1 MFLPSWGL
9 TWSGLEKIEFIKEKF
24 KSFKF
29 SHNAKG
35 QRSMSYQDNQL
46 LKTDYSLLFSPLIK
60 LTARSKGK
68 NPIDFE
74 IGSKYNLDIFYEGSS
89 VEHDINTQLWGK
101 IEYSRT
107 AGMYIPVPFLRDLD
121 LKNTVSFSFST
132 DFDFSRKLVGYQQVD
147 NISELTL
154 DDSSSKFSLTPKMS
168 YQFSQ
173 WVSGNIFFKYIL
185 SDDIN
190 TGERVERDFGFNLTI
205 QIRG

>member
-1 MFLPSWGL
+1 M

-68 NPIDFE
+68 IQL
-74 IGSKYNLDIFYEGSS
+74 ILKLDQNIILIFFLKVAQLNMTLILSYGERLSI
-89 VEHDINTQLWGK
+89 VE
-101 IEYSRT
+101 T
-107 AGMYIPVPFLRDLD
+107 AGCIFPSFFRDLD

-154 DDSSSKFSLTPKMS
+154 DDSSSKFSLTPK
-168 YQFSQ
+168 
-173 WVSGNIFFKYIL
+173 
-185 SDDIN
+185 
-190 TGERVERDFGFNLTI
+190 
-205 QIRG
+205 